1 MDIEMITDG
10 NSTAREI
17 CANNFD
23 TIIIY
28 ISSYTSYFQELFD
41 VEPFRFIQKPIK
53 KDIFSS
59 YLSLAVK
66 RVLSGRQVY
75 PFHFCKAF
83 YAIPIKEIV
92 YFESRLHIIIIHCEN
107 NNSYQYG
114 KLNNIENT
122 LNKNYPP
129 FLMIHQSFLV
139 NLHYIRS
146 INYTKVTLHDNT
158 VLNISENRRKK
169 FRNNIHK
176 SCKTYN
182 IKSLSHSETANRYY
196 LYKVNV

>member
-1 MDIEMITDG
+1 MPPTHNATNITCHIDIFFDGSTLWNCFQHSNGYDIIFMDIEMITDG

-114 KLNNIENT
+114 KLN
-122 LNKNYPP
+122 LNY
-129 FLMIHQSFLV
+129 S
-139 NLHYIRS
+139 
-146 INYTKVTLHDNT
+146 
-158 VLNISENRRKK
+158 
-169 FRNNIHK
+169 
-176 SCKTYN
+176 
-182 IKSLSHSETANRYY
+182 
-196 LYKVNV
+196 